1 MAPEEFEA
9 FGIKAGASVEPK
21 AADNRPK
28 DPRAK
33 EYDDSL
39 TAPFLAKDA
48 DKFWKPEI
56 AALVSSVSEY
66 VMAYQGEWTVKA
78 VGESVEDYIRTNGW
92 PMGKVMNAIRLAL
105 AGSASGLGIADIITR
120 IGKDET
126 ASRIAYALKR
136 LGTQA
141 SL

>member
-1 MAPEEFEA
+1 M
-9 FGIKAGASVEPK
+9 
-21 AADNRPK
+21 
-28 DPRAK
+28 
-33 EYDDSL
+33 
-39 TAPFLAKDA
+39 
-48 DKFWKPEI
+48 
-56 AALVSSVSEY
+56 VSSVSEY
-66 VMAYQGEWTVKA
+66 VMAYQGEWTVAA